1 MSLGSVCSA
10 GAAAADILQIRK
22 CLWLALLVRY
32 DASQPASQPASK
44 QIGRKS
50 LIEVTENLL
59 LGHV

>member
-1 MSLGSVCSA
+1 LCHWDRFVLLLLLLLRQC
-10 GAAAADILQIRK
+10 DILQIRK

-32 DASQPASQPASK
+32 DASQSASK

-50 LIEVTENLL
+50 LIEATENLL